1 MILVFHL
8 VLMPMNFEFSGE
20 TDFPAPK
27 RVTPS
32 SRRPAW
38 ISSFVSLA
46 VLSLVIVGSVRHD
59 RKKRKA
65 EETAGA
71 AKKNMFR
78 GTRKADVNLPPLLV
92 SLKGED
98 GIRMA
103 RINVN
108 LQVSRSAVKKEIL
121 STNKASRKRL
131 LILLSGQKSRDLQ
144 NKKAFFEKQ
153 LLSWM
158 NAFLS
163 KGSVNKVTIQTTFLN

>member
-1 MILVFHL
+1 MILVFYL
-8 VLMPMNFEFSGE
+8 FLMPMNFEFSGE
-20 TDFPAPK
+20 GGLSSPK
-27 RVTPS
+27 RVSPFFRRFPQVS
-32 SRRPAW
+32 SIASLS
-38 ISSFVSLA
+38 ILSMVVAGSFLPE
-46 VLSLVIVGSVRHD
+46 
-59 RKKRKA
+59 RKKHRA
-65 EETAGA
+65 EKTPAAPAKNQSAGA
-71 AKKNMFR
+71 R
-78 GTRKADVNLPPLLV
+78 GGLSLPPLLV

-108 LQVSRSAVKKEIL
+108 LQVSRRAVRREIL
-121 STNKASRKRL
+121 SNNKAARKRL

-144 NKKAFFEKQ
+144 NKKAHFEKQ